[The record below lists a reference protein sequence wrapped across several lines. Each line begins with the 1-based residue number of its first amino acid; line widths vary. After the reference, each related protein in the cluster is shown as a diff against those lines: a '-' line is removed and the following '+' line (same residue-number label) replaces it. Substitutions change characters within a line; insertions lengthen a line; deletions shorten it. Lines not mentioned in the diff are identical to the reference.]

1 MPDGFNGSAAE
12 DHLGGTVSVLDAVR
26 SGTARTKPEISRL
39 TGLGR
44 NLVTQRVNQLV
55 ATGLLEERGFAPS
68 NGGRHPRTL
77 RFRGDAGHVL
87 VAHMGARHLSVG
99 CVDLR
104 GEITVQQSEGCD
116 VADGPKVVLDRVC
129 ELFDQLLCT
138 RPGQVWGIG
147 VGVPGPVDFGS
158 ARTITPPGMP
168 GWDRYDV
175 RGHFVQRFGC
185 AVWVDNDA
193 NLMVI
198 GEARDGLARGENDVV
213 YLKVGTGIGAGLIS
227 NGRIHR
233 GAQGCAG
240 DIGHILAVSG
250 STVPCR
256 CGQVGCL
263 EALAG
268 GAALI
273 REGMAAGEDGTSSFL
288 GAVVSSG
295 RSVALADVGDALA
308 HGDPVVRELVTTA
321 AQLVGDAAARIVNF
335 FNPGLI
341 LIGGSV
347 AHIGDIYLA
356 TIRQTVLARA
366 LPLATRD
373 LRIARSPLGSHPGLT
388 GGAFLVIDELFSRE
402 RLGRWIDQ
410 RTPVGR
416 PDLVS

>member
-1 MPDGFNGSAAE
+1 MPDGFNGLAAE

-44 NLVTQRVNQLV
+44 NAVTQRVNQLV

-68 NGGRHPRTL
+68 NGGRNPRTL

-87 VAHMGARHLSVG
+87 VAHMGAQHLSVG

-104 GEITVQQSEGCD
+104 GEITVQLSEICD

-129 ELFDQLLCT
+129 ELFDQLLST

-175 RGHFVQRFGC
+175 RGHLVERYGC

-273 REGMAAGEDGTSSFL
+273 RDGKAAGEDGTSRFL

-295 RSVALADVGDALA
+295 RSVALADIGDALA
-308 HGDPVVRELVTTA
+308 HGDPVVRDLVTTA

-347 AHIGDIYLA
+347 AHIGEIYLA

-373 LRIARSPLGSHPGLT
+373 LQIARSPLGSHPGLT

>member
-1 MPDGFNGSAAE
+1 MPDGFNGLAAE
-12 DHLGGTVSVLDAVR
+12 DQLGGTVSVLDAVR

-44 NLVTQRVNQLV
+44 NVVTQRVNHLV

-68 NGGRHPRTL
+68 NGGRNPRTL

-87 VAHMGARHLSVG
+87 VAHLGARHLSVG
-99 CVDLR
+99 CVNLQ
-104 GEITVQQSEGCD
+104 GVITVQQSEACD

-129 ELFDQLLCT
+129 ELFDEL
-138 RPGQVWGIG
+138 PSKHSGEVWGIG

-158 ARTITPPGMP
+158 ARTIAPPGMP

-175 RGHFVQRFGC
+175 RAHLVERFGC

-213 YLKVGTGIGAGLIS
+213 YIKVGTGIGAGLIS

-240 DIGHILAVSG
+240 DIGHIRAVSD

-263 EALAG
+263 ETLAG
-268 GAALI
+268 GGALI
-273 REGMAAGEDGTSSFL
+273 RLGKAAGEDGSSSFL
-288 GAVVSSG
+288 GAVVRG
-295 RSVALADVGDALA
+295 ARSVTLADIGDALA
-308 HGDPVVRELVTTA
+308 HGDPIVRDLVTTA

>member
-1 MPDGFNGSAAE
+1 MPDGFNGLTAE

-44 NLVTQRVNQLV
+44 NVVTQRVNQLV

-87 VAHMGARHLSVG
+87 VAHLSARHLSVG

-104 GEITVQQSEGCD
+104 GEITVQQSEVCD

-138 RPGQVWGIG
+138 RSGQVWGIG

-175 RGHFVQRFGC
+175 RGHFVERFGC

-273 REGMAAGEDGTSSFL
+273 REGKAAGVDGTSSFL

-295 RSVALADVGDALA
+295 RSVALADIGDALA
-308 HGDPVVRELVTTA
+308 HGDPVVRDLVTTA

-373 LRIARSPLGSHPGLT
+373 LHIARSPLGSHPGLT